1 MTRYAIA
8 LGSNVGDR
16 IGHLR
21 SAVDEIGGLGDG
33 LTVSGL
39 YETAPVGG
47 PEQGP
52 YLNTVVTLETALSPA
67 EMLERL
73 QAIEGDHDRE
83 RVVRW
88 GPRTLDL
95 DIVSMDP
102 GEVHTPML
110 EIPHP
115 RAPERRFVLEP
126 LCEVWPDAAV
136 GGGLTAAEARELVP
150 AQDVDLL
157 ATRWVVDGRKPGRYW
172 VGAQVLLFLA
182 IAVALVMD
190 GSLPWAEYPEVEL
203 AFGRT
208 IYGWRIAG
216 VVLLAI
222 GAVGLVG
229 SARSL
234 GPALTAL
241 PEPVEGAELVETG
254 LFAHARHPIYGSV
267 CLMMLG
273 AALMVASTAAALLS
287 LLLPMFFWA
296 KSSYEEKQLRIRYP
310 GYAAYAKR
318 VRHRLI
324 PFIL

>member
-8 LGSNVGDR
+8 LGSNLGDR

-21 SAVDEIGGLGDG
+21 SAVDEIGVLGDG

-39 YETAPVGG
+39 YETAPIGG

-52 YLNTVVTLETALSPA
+52 YLNAVVTLETALAPT

-115 RAPERRFVLEP
+115 RASERRFVLEP
-126 LCEVWPDAAV
+126 LCEVWPDAVV
-136 GGGLTAAEARELVP
+136 GGGRLTAAEARKLAP
-150 AQDVDLL
+150 TQDVDLL
-157 ATRWVVDGRKPGRYW
+157 AARWVVDGRKPGRYW
-172 VGAQVLLFLA
+172 VGAQLLLFLA
-182 IAVALVMD
+182 IAIALVKG
-190 GSLPWAEYPEVEL
+190 GSLAWSTL
-203 AFGRT
+203 S
-208 IYGWRIAG
+208 GWRIVG
-216 VVLLAI
+216 VALLAI
-222 GAVGLVG
+222 GVVGLVG

-234 GPALTAL
+234 GRALTAL

-254 LFAHARHPIYGSV
+254 LFAYARHPIYGSV

-273 AALMVASTAAALLS
+273 AALLVASSAAIVLS
-287 LLLPMFFWA
+287 LFLPIFFWA
-296 KSSYEEKQLRIRYP
+296 KSSYEERQLRIRYP
-310 GYAAYAKR
+310 GYSAYAMR

-324 PFIL
+324 PFVL